1 MGRVKRKIRCI
12 AVAPDVVKEIA
23 MIVGCGKA
31 TVYRALR
38 LETAGEQPE
47 RIRALAKEKGGEVTT
62 KVIFE
67 REITA

>member
-1 MGRVKRKIRCI
+1 
-12 AVAPDVVKEIA
+12 